1 MAAANRNDIYVL
13 REVVKKLIPMLV
25 QRNIKV
31 TQMGTEAYV
40 RADTRTHQPVSI
52 NIPAIN
58 DDADADFVRAIQGF
72 LDHEVAHVLFTDF
85 SLYGCDP
92 RKSSKKSS
100 QKSKERFI
108 NMHNIIED
116 TMIERLVVEEFPGSV
131 KNLHSVREYFL
142 DKIIVPAL
150 KSVDKKNQNE
160 QFLLLLVVIM
170 RALAGHQEMQEFM
183 DNNNYWDNSIIK
195 QFIAMIKPETKLLLK
210 NCRTTKETAQIAADI
225 LDILDAKGE
234 TSETGS
240 ADIKAAPDAKNEEQ
254 TEETDEGD
262 GKGES
267 KDKDKPDEKGEDK
280 SDEKGEGGTSSEK
293 EDKDKDDKS
302 DDKGEGKGGDSSED
316 SAEDEDKDEGEDKSK
331 GKGKG
336 KSKGEDEDESDGE
349 SDDKDE
355 DKSSSG
361 SSSGSENDDEDKED
375 GEDDS
380 KSGSSNDATDDS
392 DSSDGA
398 DGENS
403 DKGSFNNSDDDE
415 QDTTVDEK
423 SDETSHSDGYRTEGG
438 EGNEIGDLRDKNDR
452 ENKNN
457 GVGGGQERRSIFDV
471 PDSALEAADMSA
483 KIAIKISQASRKL
496 ADESEY
502 TVFSRDYDRIEPLK
516 LPAEINSEWVVIMQN
531 KVMQMVGLMQK
542 SLERSLASR
551 NFVANIPG
559 FKRGRLHAPSLY
571 KLVTNDPRIFTHR
584 EEAKA
589 NNTVVSL
596 LIDNSGSMSGQKM
609 RIAMLSAYA
618 LSETLERLHIK
629 HEVIG
634 FTTYD
639 DAKVERALT
648 QERDKQY
655 EMSKSDPGYDRFWPI
670 AMPIYKDFNERINAV
685 VRQRI
690 AYAMF
695 AQKDLSEN
703 IDGESLLYEVDR
715 IMKQPEKRK
724 VIIVLSDGQPAGC
737 YNAGPHLAYVTDK
750 IQREKQVELVGI
762 GILDDSV
769 RDYYKNYFVL
779 DDVNDL
785 PARVMGELR
794 RILIG

>member
-361 SSSGSENDDEDKED
+361 SSSGSENDDEDKEG

-380 KSGSSNDATDDS
+380 KSGSSSDATDDS

-403 DKGSFNNSDDDE
+403 DEDSNSG
-415 QDTTVDEK
+415 
-423 SDETSHSDGYRTEGG
+423 GYRTEGG

-639 DAKVERALT
+639 DVKVERALT

-695 AQKDLSEN
+695 AQKDLSQN

-737 YNAGPHLAYVTDK
+737 NNAGSHLAYVTDK

-769 RDYYKNYFVL
+769 GDYYKNYFVL

>member
-92 RKSSKKSS
+92 RKSSKKSTK
-100 QKSKERFI
+100 KSKERFI

-254 TEETDEGD
+254 TEETDAD
-262 GKGES
+262 GATS

-280 SDEKGEGGTSSEK
+280 SDEKGEG
-293 EDKDKDDKS
+293 
-302 DDKGEGKGGDSSED
+302 KGGDSSEG
-316 SAEDEDKDEGEDKSK
+316 SAEDKDEGEDKSK
-331 GKGKG
+331 GKGRGKD

-361 SSSGSENDDEDKED
+361 SSAGSENDDEDKEG

-380 KSGSSNDATDDS
+380 KSGSSSDTSDDS
-392 DSSDGA
+392 DSSDGV

-403 DKGSFNNSDDDE
+403 DSGFNNSDDDE
-415 QDTTVDEK
+415 QDTTVDEN
-423 SDETSHSDGYRTEGG
+423 SDEDSNSGGYRTEGG

-496 ADESEY
+496 ADESDY

-639 DAKVERALT
+639 DAKVEKALI

-655 EMSKSDPGYDRFWPI
+655 EMSKSDPDYDRFWPI

>member
-40 RADTRTHQPVSI
+40 KADTHTKQPVSI
-52 NIPAIN
+52 NIPAIT
-58 DDADADFVRAIQGF
+58 DDAEADFILAIQGF

-92 RKSSKKSS
+92 RKSSKKSTK
-100 QKSKERFI
+100 KSKERFI

-116 TMIERLVVEEFPGSV
+116 TMIERLIVKEFPGSV

-142 DKIIVPAL
+142 NNITAPSLVGADEKNRL
-150 KSVDKKNQNE
+150 K
-160 QFLLLLVVIM
+160 LLLVVIM
-170 RALAGHQEMQEFM
+170 RALAGHEEMQEFM
-183 DNNNYWDNSIIK
+183 TNNHYWDDPLIK
-195 QFIAMIKPETKLLLK
+195 LFVNMIKPETKELLK
-210 NCRTTKETAQIAADI
+210 NCKTTKETAQIAADI

-234 TSETGS
+234 PDEGVS
-240 ADIKAAPDAKNEEQ
+240 ADIKAASDAKNEEQ
-254 TEETDEGD
+254 SEETDAD
-262 GKGES
+262 GATS

-280 SDEKGEGGTSSEK
+280 SDEKGESGTSSEK
-293 EDKDKDDKS
+293 EDKDKGDDKG
-302 DDKGEGKGGDSSED
+302 DDKGEGKGGDSSEG

-361 SSSGSENDDEDKED
+361 SSAGSENDDEDKEG

-380 KSGSSNDATDDS
+380 KSGSSSDTTDDS

-403 DKGSFNNSDDDE
+403 DKGGFNNGDDDE
-415 QDTTVDEK
+415 QDTTADEK
-423 SDETSHSDGYRTEGG
+423 SDETSHSGGYRIEGG
-438 EGNEIGDLRDKNDR
+438 EGNEIGGLRKKDDSKSVS
-452 ENKNN
+452 N
-457 GVGGGQERRSIFDV
+457 GVGGGQADCSIFDV

-502 TVFSRDYDRIEPLK
+502 TVFSRDYDKIEPLK
-516 LPAEINSEWVVIMQN
+516 VPPTINSTWVNKMQTQ
-531 KVMQMVGLMQK
+531 VMQAVGLMQK

-551 NFVANIPG
+551 NFVANVPG

-571 KLVTNDPRIFTHR
+571 KLVTNDPRIFTQR
-584 EEAKA
+584 QEAVA

-596 LIDNSGSMSGQKM
+596 LIDNSGSMSGEKM

-639 DAKVERALT
+639 DEKVKRLLV
-648 QERDKQY
+648 QERRRQNKAAKRSIHY
-655 EMSKSDPGYDRFWPI
+655 HRFWPI

-695 AQKDLSEN
+695 AQNDLAEN

-724 VIIVLSDGQPAGC
+724 VIIVLSDGQPAGAF
-737 YNAGPHLAYVTDK
+737 NVGPHLAYVTDK

-779 DDVNDL
+779 DKVDDL
-785 PARVMGELR
+785 PKRVMNELR